1 MKAFLLFRDRDFDFG
16 QTLPWSEKTLV
27 PDLALDTLFSA
38 MASGDEFQL
47 RVVESVVLCSLD
59 NDLDTVLYRQR
70 ILQDC
75 LKNPAVVRG
84 LYALAV
90 EGIQCERKSSWGIF
104 SKYPAGILGRAIELL
119 HYLIEVLQKLRSA
132 SEQYGAAFQ
141 SEGFRNL
148 FATLEA
154 ELTDEYFASIKA
166 HLKEMKFRAGVLIS
180 AQLGKGNK
188 GRNYILRKARIKQHW
203 IISRLQQYFGI
214 REAGYT
220 FVLDPRD
227 ENGARALSELNER
240 GD

>member
-16 QTLPWSEKTLV
+16 QTPAWSEKTLI

-38 MASGDEFQL
+38 MASGDEFL
-47 RVVESVVLCSLD
+47 LPVAESIILCSLD

-90 EGIQCERKSSWGIF
+90 EGIKCERKCSWGIF
-104 SKYPAGILGRAIELL
+104 SKYPAGILGRGIELL

-132 SEQYGAAFQ
+132 SEQYGVAFQ
-141 SEGFRNL
+141 SGGFRNL
-148 FATLEA
+148 FAMLEA

-180 AQLGKGNK
+180 AQLGKDNK
-188 GRNYILRKARIKQHW
+188 GKNYILRKPRIKQHW
-203 IISRLQQYFGI
+203 LISCSSIL
-214 REAGYT
+214 E
-220 FVLDPRD
+220 
-227 ENGARALSELNER
+227 
-240 GD
+240 